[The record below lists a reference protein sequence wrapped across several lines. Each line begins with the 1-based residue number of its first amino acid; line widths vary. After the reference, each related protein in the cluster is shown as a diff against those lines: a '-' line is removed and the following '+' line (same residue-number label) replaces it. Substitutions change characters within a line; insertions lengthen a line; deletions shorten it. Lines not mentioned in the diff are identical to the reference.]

1 MSLPNKITLSRIIL
15 GPLFSIS
22 HLNRRPDLA
31 FYCLFLNWF
40 FDVLDGFL
48 ARRRKEITKM
58 GELLDPIVDLSF
70 FLFVIIA
77 FSLEGITQINWFLI
91 PIIFIGLAFIVANSK
106 NKKIKTPHT
115 KIKIL
120 HAGFIYIMVVMIL
133 FEANYETFLWITFII
148 FSLSSGELFFR
159 SLNNHLRGQSLVT

>member
-15 GPLFSIS
+15 GPLFLIS
-22 HLNRRPDLA
+22 YLNKRPDLA
-31 FYCLFLNWF
+31 FYCLFLNWL

-48 ARRRKEITKM
+48 ARQRKEITKM

-70 FLFVIIA
+70 FLFVITA
-77 FSLEGITQINWFLI
+77 FSLEGVTQINWFLI
-91 PIIFIGLAFIVANSK
+91 PIVFIGLAFIVTNSK

-115 KIKIL
+115 KIKFL
-120 HAGFIYIMVVMIL
+120 HAGFIHIMIIIIL
-133 FEANYETFLWITFII
+133 FEANYEIFLWITFII

-159 SLNNHLRGQSLVT
+159 SVNNRLREQNLTT